1 MNQEVEVLLTT
12 TFLLSLLG
20 YFYYRMRTRFKVG
33 LFAILLFCF
42 SSIMSIVYYFQPLSN
57 LNGNITWWPLFYWFA
72 FFVIT
77 LIPLIQF
84 DKSNVCKVTYNLSIL
99 NNIVKVG
106 FYLSIIP
113 FVEQFLQ
120 IPMLLSQMNSG
131 GLGDVMV
138 AAHDTGSLDNLSFIS
153 RNLLRVNIAIYDLCF
168 LILLVHF
175 MQPRKNTKMIFY
187 LIVILLTRNLTGL
200 IAGHRAAALELIFK
214 MFIIALIAT
223 PLIGIKARK
232 TMWKS
237 IVWVFAGT
245 FFVFAIITV
254 GRAAFYGETKGDDF
268 TLVYF
273 LSWYAGEGL
282 VNFNQ
287 FLPLMRHTTD
297 GEICFW
303 TILDLLGQQPHELTY
318 EYYYGPLVKL
328 QGIPQNIFYTYI
340 GNFVQDL
347 GFFGAGVWL
356 VVMSASMT
364 IITKIRG
371 TVVPISKLFLVVF
384 YANIIVR
391 GVTSYCYDGE
401 HGKFIFLSFIL
412 YIYLKAKK
420 M

>member
-1 MNQEVEVLLTT
+1 MSQEITVLITTTVLL
-12 TFLLSLLG
+12 LLLG
-20 YFYYRMRTRFKVG
+20 YFYYMLKTKFKIA

-42 SSIMSIVYYFQPLSN
+42 SSLMSIVYYFQPLSN
-57 LNGNITWWPLFYWFA
+57 LNGNISWWPLFYWLTIFI
-72 FFVIT
+72 IT
-77 LIPLIQF
+77 LAPLIQF
-84 DKSNVCKVTYNLSIL
+84 DRSNICKVSYKLDTL
-99 NNIVKVG
+99 NNIVTIG

-113 FVEQFLQ
+113 FIEQFAQ
-120 IPMLLSQMNSG
+120 IPMLLSEMNSG

-138 AAHDTGSLDNLSFIS
+138 AAHDTGSLENLSFIS

-168 LILLVHF
+168 LILLLYF
-175 MQPRKNTKMIFY
+175 LEPRKNKKMIFY
-187 LIVILLTRNLTGL
+187 IIIILLTRNLTGL

-214 MFIIALIAT
+214 MFVVALIAT
-223 PLIGIKARK
+223 PLVGVKARK
-232 TMWKS
+232 MMWKS
-237 IVWVFAGT
+237 IAWVFTGT
-245 FFVFAIITV
+245 FFIFAIITI
-254 GRAAFYGETKGDDF
+254 GRAALYGETKGEDF
-268 TLVYF
+268 TLLYF

-303 TILDLLGQQPHELTY
+303 TILDLLGKQPHELTY
-318 EYYYGPLVKL
+318 EYFYGPLVKL

-347 GFFGAGVWL
+347 GFFWGAVWL
-356 VVMSASMT
+356 VFMSTFMT
-364 IITKIRG
+364 IFTKVKGNI
-371 TVVPISKLFLVVF
+371 VPLSKLFMIVF

-401 HGKFIFLSFIL
+401 HGKFIFLTFIL
-412 YIYLKAKK
+412 YFYLKAKK